1 MKRLLTVTAL
11 IETAAG
17 LGLILMPSVV
27 VRLLLGSELL
37 GAGISLGRLT
47 GVALLTLGIVCWLAS
62 SDTQSCA
69 ARGIVT
75 AMTLYHIGAV
85 LILACAWSAV
95 ASRWHWFVAGGYSSR
110 GHGRLVRHDTSAKAG
125 TCKSDSNSLGDPS
138 TSPANKLTKP
148 NL

>member
-1 MKRLLTVTAL
+1 VKRLLTVTAL
-11 IETAAG
+11 IETATG

-75 AMTLYHIGAV
+75 AMTLYNIGAV
-85 LILACAWSAV
+85 LILACAGLQSPTVGIGLWPAV
-95 ASRWHWFVAGGYSSR
+95 ILHAAMAVWCVTTLLQKRGRASQI
-110 GHGRLVRHDTSAKAG
+110 
-125 TCKSDSNSLGDPS
+125 
-138 TSPANKLTKP
+138 LTR
-148 NL
+148 

>member
-11 IETAAG
+11 IETAGG

-85 LILACAWSAV
+85 LILACAGLQLPAV
-95 ASRWHWFVAGGYSSR
+95 GIGLWPAVILHAAMAVWCVTTLLQKQGRASQI
-110 GHGRLVRHDTSAKAG
+110 
-125 TCKSDSNSLGDPS
+125 
-138 TSPANKLTKP
+138 LTR
-148 NL
+148 

>member
-1 MKRLLTVTAL
+1 VKRLLTVTAL

-85 LILACAWSAV
+85 LILACAGLQLPAV
-95 ASRWHWFVAGGYSSR
+95 GIGLWPAVILHAAMAIWCVTTLLQKQGRASQI
-110 GHGRLVRHDTSAKAG
+110 
-125 TCKSDSNSLGDPS
+125 
-138 TSPANKLTKP
+138 LTR
-148 NL
+148 

>member
-1 MKRLLTVTAL
+1 MKRLLTLTAL
-11 IETAAG
+11 IETATG
-17 LGLILMPSVV
+17 LGLILMPLVV

-85 LILACAWSAV
+85 LILACAGLQLPAV
-95 ASRWHWFVAGGYSSR
+95 GIGLWPAVILHAAMAVWCVTTLLQKQGRASQI
-110 GHGRLVRHDTSAKAG
+110 
-125 TCKSDSNSLGDPS
+125 
-138 TSPANKLTKP
+138 LTR
-148 NL
+148 

>member
-1 MKRLLTVTAL
+1 VKRLLTVTAL

-85 LILACAWSAV
+85 LILACAGLQLPAV
-95 ASRWHWFVAGGYSSR
+95 GIGLWPAVILHAAMAVWCVTTLLQKQ
-110 GHGRLVRHDTSAKAG
+110 GRVSQI
-125 TCKSDSNSLGDPS
+125 
-138 TSPANKLTKP
+138 LTR
-148 NL
+148 

>member
-1 MKRLLTVTAL
+1 VKRLLTVTAL
-11 IETAAG
+11 IETATG

-85 LILACAWSAV
+85 LILACAGLQLPAV
-95 ASRWHWFVAGGYSSR
+95 GIGLWPAVILHAAMAVWCVTTLLQKQGRASQV
-110 GHGRLVRHDTSAKAG
+110 
-125 TCKSDSNSLGDPS
+125 
-138 TSPANKLTKP
+138 LTR
-148 NL
+148 

>member
-1 MKRLLTVTAL
+1 VKRLLTVTAL
-11 IETAAG
+11 IETAGG

-85 LILACAWSAV
+85 LILACAGLQLPAV
-95 ASRWHWFVAGGYSSR
+95 GIGLWPAVILHAAMAVWCVTTLLQKQGRASQI
-110 GHGRLVRHDTSAKAG
+110 
-125 TCKSDSNSLGDPS
+125 
-138 TSPANKLTKP
+138 LTR
-148 NL
+148 

>member
-85 LILACAWSAV
+85 LILACAGLQLPAV
-95 ASRWHWFVAGGYSSR
+95 GIGLWPAVILHAAMAVWCVTTLLQKQGRASQI
-110 GHGRLVRHDTSAKAG
+110 
-125 TCKSDSNSLGDPS
+125 
-138 TSPANKLTKP
+138 LTR
-148 NL
+148 

>member
-1 MKRLLTVTAL
+1 VKRLLTVTAL
-11 IETAAG
+11 IETATG

-85 LILACAWSAV
+85 LILACAGLQLPAV
-95 ASRWHWFVAGGYSSR
+95 GIGLWPAVILHAAMAVWCVTTLLQKQGRASQI
-110 GHGRLVRHDTSAKAG
+110 
-125 TCKSDSNSLGDPS
+125 
-138 TSPANKLTKP
+138 LTR
-148 NL
+148 

>member
-1 MKRLLTVTAL
+1 MKLLLKLTAL
-11 IETAAG
+11 IEAATG
-17 LGLILMPSVV
+17 LGLITVPAVV

-37 GAGISLGRLT
+37 GAGIPLGRLT

-75 AMTLYHIGAV
+75 AMTLYNIGAV
-85 LILACAWSAV
+85 LILACAD
-95 ASRWHWFVAGGYSSR
+95 GYSSR
-110 GHGRLVRHDTSAKAG
+110 GHGRLVRHDSSAKAG

-138 TSPANKLTKP
+138 TSPANKPTKP

>member
-1 MKRLLTVTAL
+1 VKRLLTVTAL

-37 GAGISLGRLT
+37 GAGISFGRLT

-85 LILACAWSAV
+85 LILACAGLQLPAV
-95 ASRWHWFVAGGYSSR
+95 GIGLWPAVILHAAMAVWCVTTLLQKQGRASQI
-110 GHGRLVRHDTSAKAG
+110 
-125 TCKSDSNSLGDPS
+125 
-138 TSPANKLTKP
+138 LTR
-148 NL
+148 